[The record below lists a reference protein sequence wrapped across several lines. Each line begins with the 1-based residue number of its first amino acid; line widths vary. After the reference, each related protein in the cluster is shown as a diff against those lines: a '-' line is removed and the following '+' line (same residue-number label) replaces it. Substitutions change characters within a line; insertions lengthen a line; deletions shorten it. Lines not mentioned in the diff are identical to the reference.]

1 MIKLKDILQ
10 ENQFSLNEEE
20 GASIHPEILKNK
32 TLIKANISVRLE
44 KIFRKLIND
53 ELAAA
58 DGEKGFSLLS
68 RIFPI
73 DDVIDKVVEVYVKY
87 VPRIIDSGFFEC
99 EVDEGAISKL
109 LRKFL
114 IELGG
119 IIYYFI
125 DDIGSIKTKLLS
137 TYIST
142 TGINL
147 EKGMKQNEDDV
158 KRKMSKIIDK
168 MFFQRPYN
176 YFHVALKDTIKPYKG
191 TGCNMTKNKKGW
203 WGTYATM
210 NDINFFPKVHT
221 KIIDKLS

>member
-1 MIKLKDILQ
+1 MKKIKITESQYRRLIT
-10 ENQFSLNEEE
+10 EEE
-20 GASIHPEILKNK
+20 GSSIHPEILENK
-32 TLIKANISVRLE
+32 TLIKVNMAIRLE
-44 KIFRKLIND
+44 KVFRELIND
-53 ELAAA
+53 EITRA
-58 DGEKGFSLLS
+58 DDSLLS
-68 RIFPI
+68 KIFPI

-109 LRKFL
+109 LKEFL
-114 IELGG
+114 NELGG

-125 DDIGSIKTKLLS
+125 DDIGFVKSKVLS

-176 YFHVALKDTIKPYKG
+176 YFHVALKDTIKPYRG

-210 NDINFFPKVHT
+210 NDINFFPNVHT
-221 KIIDKLS
+221 KLINKLS

>member
-1 MIKLKDILQ
+1 MKKIKITESQYRRLIT
-10 ENQFSLNEEE
+10 EEE
-20 GASIHPEILKNK
+20 GASIHPEILENK
-32 TLIKANISVRLE
+32 PLIKVNMAIRLE
-44 KIFRKLIND
+44 KVFRELIND
-53 ELAAA
+53 EITRA
-58 DGEKGFSLLS
+58 DDSLLS

-109 LRKFL
+109 LKEFL

-125 DDIGSIKTKLLS
+125 DDIGLIKMKLIS

-168 MFFQRPYN
+168 IFFQIPYN
-176 YFHVALKDTIKPYKG
+176 YFQLTMKDTIKPYRG
-191 TGCNMTKNKKGW
+191 MGCNMTKNKKGSLR
-203 WGTYATM
+203 TYATL
-210 NDINFFPKVHT
+210 NDINFFPKVYT
-221 KIIDKLS
+221 KLINKLS